1 MLDRDGTVLDR
12 DGTVLITGGTGTL
25 GAIIARHLAVT
36 GQARHFLLLS
46 RRGPAA
52 PGAPQLAEDLAAAG
66 AETVI
71 TACDVSSPR
80 ALAKAIAAVPAGH
93 PLTAVIHTAGT
104 TSDATITTMDPGQVG
119 PVLAPK
125 ADAAWHLHQLT
136 KDTPLAAFVLFS
148 SAAGQLGSPGQG
160 NYAAANTFL
169 DALASWRQA
178 RGLPAVSLAWGLW
191 AQDSGITA
199 TLADQDRARL
209 SRNGITPMPTQ
220 AALAAFD
227 AAMDAAQAVL
237 IPATFST
244 AALRG
249 QADAGVLPPLLR
261 GMVRGPAGRQQS
273 AGPSLAERLA
283 GRDESEQRQ
292 LVLDVVRESI
302 AAVLGYDSPALIDA
316 ERAFQDMGFDSLTAI
331 ELRNRLSGLMG
342 LRLPAVLV
350 FDHPS
355 ATALA
360 EYLRD
365 RLGPADPDGR
375 SAILADLDRLEAA
388 LSALAPEEL
397 DDPAVKGRLRAL
409 TAKWTG
415 NGRLPDAD
423 VDGQLQNASAEEVLD
438 FIDRELRGT

>member
-1 MLDRDGTVLDR
+1 M
-12 DGTVLITGGTGTL
+12 LITGGTGTL

-71 TACDVSSPR
+71 TACDVSSRR
-80 ALAKAIAAVPAGH
+80 ALAKALAAVPAGH

-199 TLADQDRARL
+199 TLAGQD
-209 SRNGITPMPTQ
+209 
-220 AALAAFD
+220 
-227 AAMDAAQAVL
+227 
-237 IPATFST
+237 
-244 AALRG
+244 
-249 QADAGVLPPLLR
+249 
-261 GMVRGPAGRQQS
+261 RGPAGPQRHHPH
-273 AGPSLAERLA
+273 AHPSRP
-283 GRDESEQRQ
+283 G
-292 LVLDVVRESI
+292 
-302 AAVLGYDSPALIDA
+302 
-316 ERAFQDMGFDSLTAI
+316 
-331 ELRNRLSGLMG
+331 G
-342 LRLPAVLV
+342 LRC
-350 FDHPS
+350 
-355 ATALA
+355 
-360 EYLRD
+360 RN
-365 RLGPADPDGR
+365 GR
-375 SAILADLDRLEAA
+375 SPGRSDSCHLQHRRPARPGRRRRPAAAAARPRGGPGRSSAI
-388 LSALAPEEL
+388 
-397 DDPAVKGRLRAL
+397 
-409 TAKWTG
+409 
-415 NGRLPDAD
+415 
-423 VDGQLQNASAEEVLD
+423 
-438 FIDRELRGT
+438 RGTVPG